1 MNRQIRLKSR
11 PAGMPSPDNFET
23 VDAPMP
29 ALSDGDV
36 LRRTTYLSLD
46 PYMRGR
52 MSAGPSYAASVN
64 LDDVMCG
71 HTVSE
76 VVESRNPDFR
86 PGDVVTGYD
95 GWQQY
100 AASNGK
106 ELRKLDPVAVPIST
120 AIGVLGM
127 PGATAYVG
135 LLDIGQPKPG
145 ETVVVSAACGAVGSI
160 VGQLAKI
167 KGCRAVGIA
176 GSPDK
181 CRYVVDE
188 LGFDACINYKTDDL
202 VPALRAACPQGVD
215 ICFENVGGQVFA
227 AVVRVINRGAR
238 IPLCGMISEYN
249 ATADP
254 GGPNL
259 RPLLVQ
265 RAMIKGFIVSDH
277 YDRFPAFLK
286 EVTPLVREGRIKYRE
301 DIVDGLDAA
310 PSALIGLFE
319 GKNFGKMLVRVS
331 PDPTAD
337 RRVLTPVRPR

>member
-1 MNRQIRLKSR
+1 MMNRQIQLKSR
-11 PAGMPSPDNFET
+11 PAGMPTVGNFEA
-23 VDAPMP
+23 VDVAPPMP
-29 ALSDGDV
+29 KDGEV
-36 LRRTTYLSLD
+36 LRRTIYLSLD

-52 MSAGPSYAASVN
+52 MSDAPSYAAGVN
-64 LDDVMCG
+64 LHDVMCG

-76 VVESRNPDFR
+76 VVESHNPQFQA
-86 PGDVVTGYD
+86 GDVVTGYD

-100 AASNGK
+100 ASSSGK
-106 ELRKLDPVAVPIST
+106 ELRKLDPAAAPIST

-127 PGATAYVG
+127 PGATAYIG

-145 ETVVVSAACGAVGSI
+145 ETVVVSAASGAVGSI

-167 KGCRAVGIA
+167 KGCRAVGVA
-176 GSPDK
+176 GSPEK
-181 CRYVVDE
+181 CRYVVEE

-202 VPALRAACPQGVD
+202 VPALRAACPDGVD
-215 ICFENVGGQVFA
+215 IYFENVGGAVFA
-227 AVVRVINRGAR
+227 AVLRVLNRGAR

-249 ATADP
+249 TTKDP

-259 RPLLVQ
+259 RPLLVH

-277 YDRFPAFLK
+277 GDRLPAFLQ
-286 EVTPLVREGRIKYRE
+286 EVAPLVRDGRIKYRE

-319 GKNFGKMLVRVS
+319 GRNFGKMVVRVS
-331 PDPTAD
+331 PDPTGS
-337 RRVLTPVRPR
+337 

>member
-11 PAGMPSPDNFET
+11 PAGMPAADNFET
-23 VDAPMP
+23 VEAPVP
-29 ALSDGDV
+29 ALKDGDV

-52 MSAGPSYAASVN
+52 MSEGPSYAAAVN
-64 LDDVMCG
+64 LHDVMCG

-86 PGDVVTGYD
+86 AGDIVTGYD
-95 GWQQY
+95 GWQQF

-106 ELRKLDPVAVPIST
+106 DLRKLDPKIVPVST

-135 LLDIGQPKPG
+135 LFDIGQPKAG
-145 ETVVVSAACGAVGSI
+145 ETVVVSAASGAVGSI

-167 KGCRAVGIA
+167 HGCRAVGIA

-202 VPALRAACPQGVD
+202 VPALREACPDGAD
-215 ICFENVGGQVFA
+215 IYFENVGGKVFA
-227 AVVRVINRGAR
+227 AVLKVINRGAR
-238 IPLCGMISEYN
+238 IPLCGMIAEYN
-249 ATADP
+249 TTSDP

-259 RPLLVQ
+259 RPLLVH

-286 EVTPLVREGRIKYRE
+286 DVTPLVRNGNIKYRE
-301 DIVDGLDAA
+301 DIIDGLDAA

-319 GKNFGKMLVRVS
+319 GKNFGKMLVRVA
-331 PDPTAD
+331 PDSTLA
-337 RRVLTPVRPR
+337 

>member
-11 PAGMPSPDNFET
+11 PAGMPTADNFET
-23 VDAPMP
+23 VEAPMP
-29 ALSDGDV
+29 ALQDGDV

-52 MSAGPSYAASVN
+52 MSEGPSYAASVN
-64 LDDVMCG
+64 LHEVMCG

-76 VVESRNPDFR
+76 VVESRHPDFR
-86 PGDVVTGYD
+86 AGDIVAGYD

-100 AASNGK
+100 AASSGK
-106 ELRKLDPVAVPIST
+106 ELRKLDPKVVPVST

-135 LLDIGQPKPG
+135 LFDIGQPKAG
-145 ETVVVSAACGAVGSI
+145 ETVVVSAASGAVGAI

-167 KGCRAVGIA
+167 HGCRAVGIA

-202 VPALRAACPQGVD
+202 VPALREACPDGADVY
-215 ICFENVGGQVFA
+215 FENVGGKVFA
-227 AVVRVINRGAR
+227 AVLKVINRGAR

-249 ATADP
+249 TTSDP

-277 YDRFPAFLK
+277 FDRFPAFLK
-286 EVTPLVREGRIKYRE
+286 DVTPLVRNGNIKYRE
-301 DIVDGLDAA
+301 DIIDGLDAA

-319 GKNFGKMLVRVS
+319 GKNFGKMLVRVG
-331 PDPTAD
+331 PDSTLA
-337 RRVLTPVRPR
+337 